1 VRNSSYRPERLV
13 ETATATVRP
22 LIRALR
28 ATMGRFHYM
37 SPIRPRF
44 QGAFDCLEAA
54 VASVPSRS
62 LVGYDHDVVAEVS
75 FDEMCRIAPWDYPI
89 MFWLQ
94 RLLPRGRRILDAG
107 GHMGTKYRAF
117 RRLLDLD
124 AGVEWTVYD
133 VPAIVRAGRRRALED
148 GLVGL
153 AFTED
158 LAQAPCPDIFLASG
172 LLQYLDVPFSELLRR
187 LAALPRHVL
196 VNKVAMRDEKTIVT
210 LENFGVALVP
220 YQIRNREAFLSE
232 MATLGYRIE
241 DEWHIPSLAHRIST
255 HPELGWSRSSG
266 FYFTKDEV
274 SG

>member
-1 VRNSSYRPERLV
+1 VRSTSHLVERLV
-13 ETATATVRP
+13 ENSRAKVRP
-22 LIRALR
+22 LVRALK
-28 ATMGRFHYM
+28 ATMGRLHYV

-44 QGAFDCLEAA
+44 QGAFDCREAA
-54 VASVPSRS
+54 VASASSRG

-94 RLLPRGRRILDAG
+94 RLLPRGRRVLDAG

-133 VPAIVRAGRRRALED
+133 VPAIVRAGRKRALED
-148 GLVGL
+148 GLVEL

-158 LAQAPCPDIFLASG
+158 LAQVPCPDLLFASG
-172 LLQYLDVPFSELLRR
+172 LLQYLDVPFSDLLRR
-187 LAALPRHVL
+187 LPALPRHLL
-196 VNKVAMRDEKTIVT
+196 VNKVAMRDEETIVT

-241 DEWHIPSLAHRIST
+241 DEWHIPSLANRIST

-266 FYFTKDEV
+266 FCFTLDEA